1 MDNTRNIGWVLFESG
16 TIDRIQSR
24 NIKKD
29 AIFGVT
35 SEKLV
40 ESSMRR

>member
-1 MDNTRNIGWVLFESG
+1 MDNTRNIGFVLFQSSN
-16 TIDRIQSR
+16 IDRIQSR
-24 NIKKD
+24 NIKMD
-29 AIFGVT
+29 AILGVT